1 MSQHITRKELKQD
14 KFRESLEH
22 GAEAVISHKT
32 FATVVIGLVAAIALA
47 TGGWRI
53 YTERRTGNAAAALD
67 EASRV
72 YNARIRAAGEPA
84 EPGELTYPNEALKM
98 QDAAAQFTAV
108 GDKYPST
115 NPGQLAR
122 YYAALC
128 FESLERPNQALESL
142 KKIEG
147 SNDKELA
154 TLAQY
159 QSATI
164 YARTGKADEA
174 VKIYRAL
181 AEKPSAFVPRS
192 LALLELAALLR
203 TRNPKEAA
211 DIYAQIKKEFPD
223 TAIAEEAERN
233 LEALPPS

>member
-14 KFRESLEH
+14 KFRQSIEH
-22 GAEAVISHKT
+22 GAEAVISHKS
-32 FATVVIGLVAAIALA
+32 FAAIVIGLVAAIALV

-53 YTERRTGNAAAALD
+53 YTERRTVNAAAALD
-67 EASRV
+67 DASRV

-84 EPGELTYPNEALKM
+84 EPGEITYPNAALKM
-98 QDAAAQFTAV
+98 QDAAAKFAAV
-108 GDKYPST
+108 GDKYPGT

-128 FESLERPNQALESL
+128 YESLERPNQALESL

-147 SNDKELA
+147 SSDKELA
-154 TLAQY
+154 ALAQY

-164 YARTGKADEA
+164 YARTGKTDDA
-174 VKIYRAL
+174 VIIYRAL
-181 AEKPSAFVPRS
+181 AEKPSVFVPRS
-192 LALLELAALLR
+192 LALLELAAQLR

-233 LEALPPS
+233 LEVLPQS